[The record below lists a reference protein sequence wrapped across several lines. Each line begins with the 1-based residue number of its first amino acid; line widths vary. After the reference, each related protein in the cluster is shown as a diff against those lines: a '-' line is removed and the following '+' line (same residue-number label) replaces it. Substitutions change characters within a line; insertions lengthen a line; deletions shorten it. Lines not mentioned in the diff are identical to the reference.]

1 MSESLNN
8 EFARAAKTSN
18 RGGIISEIWY
28 LISHNGKWWLIPF
41 WFSLLIMGAILSF
54 AGTGAAPFI
63 YTLF

>member
-1 MSESLNN
+1 MLKSPNN
-8 EFARAAKTSN
+8 ELRSGRQNLKSG
-18 RGGIISEIWY
+18 RLLSEIWY

-41 WFSLLIMGAILSF
+41 LFSLLIMGAILSF